1 MAIVINKLEGDGQI
15 SKMRGRDAKK
25 RGAGENGR
33 RRFWYTTAVFRPVK
47 VHQKVR

>member
-1 MAIVINKLEGDGQI
+1 MAIVINKLGGVGPI

-25 RGAGENGR
+25 RGAGENGKR
-33 RRFWYTTAVFRPVK
+33 GFWYTTAVFRPIK